1 MIYTD
6 SMIERKLTAELLRLL
21 REYPVVS
28 ILGPRQAGK
37 TTLAKMALLDYDYV
51 NLEIPEERELAET
64 DPKAFLGQFKRPVII
79 DEIQRVPNL
88 LSYIQGI
95 VDEKNKNG
103 LYVITGSHQLELRA
117 ALTQSLAGR
126 VGLLHLLPLSLSEL
140 KQAGIEFDSFSEMI
154 FKGFLPRIYDQ
165 KQRPR
170 TAYSNYYQT
179 YIERDVRQLIHL
191 KDVSL
196 FEKFMKLLAG
206 RVGQVINYSSL
217 SNDIGVD
224 LKTIKNWLSVL
235 EASFLIVKLPPF
247 HNNFGKRAIKSPKY
261 YFIDTGLLSF
271 LLGIQQASQIKR
283 DPLVGSLYENL
294 IVIEC
299 LKAQY
304 NQGEVSSLYFYRDAN
319 GNEVDVVVDR
329 GRSITLVEIKS
340 SSTFTARFLSGIQ
353 RIKSITDHVD
363 QAFVVYNG
371 ESKILSD
378 NVSLLN
384 TRDVATLF

>member
-1 MIYTD
+1 
-6 SMIERKLTAELLRLL
+6 MIERKLTAELLQLL

-37 TTLAKMALLDYDYV
+37 TTLAKMALPDYDYV
-51 NLEIPEERELAET
+51 NLEVPEDRELAET
-64 DPKAFLGQFKRPVII
+64 DPKASLGQFKGPVIL

-95 VDEKNKNG
+95 VDEKKSNG
-103 LYVITGSHQLELRA
+103 LYVITGSHQLELKA
-117 ALTQSLAGR
+117 AVAQSLAGR
-126 VGLLHLLPLSLSEL
+126 VGLLHLLPLSLAEL
-140 KQAGIEFDSFSEMI
+140 KRAGIEFDSFGEMI
-154 FKGFLPRIYDQ
+154 FTGFLPRIYDQ

-170 TAYSNYYQT
+170 TAWSNYYQT
-179 YIERDVRQLIHL
+179 YVERDVRQLIHL

-224 LKTIKNWLSVL
+224 LKTVKNWLSIL
-235 EASFLIVKLPPF
+235 EASFLIFKLPPF
-247 HNNFGKRAIKSPKY
+247 YNNFGKRAIKSPKY
-261 YFIDTGLLSF
+261 YFTDTGLLSF
-271 LLGIQQASQIKR
+271 LLGIQRADQVER

-304 NQGEVSSLYFYRDAN
+304 NQGEVSSLFFYRDAN
-319 GNEVDVVVDR
+319 GNEVDIIIDR
-329 GRSITLVEIKS
+329 GRSITPIEIKS
-340 SSTFTARFLSGIQ
+340 SSTFTPRFLSGVKRIQ
-353 RIKSITDHVD
+353 AIANNVD
-363 QAFVVYNG
+363 QAFIVYNG
-371 ESKILSD
+371 KPKKLSD
-378 NVSLLN
+378 NTSLLN
-384 TRDVATLF
+384 TSDIETLFN